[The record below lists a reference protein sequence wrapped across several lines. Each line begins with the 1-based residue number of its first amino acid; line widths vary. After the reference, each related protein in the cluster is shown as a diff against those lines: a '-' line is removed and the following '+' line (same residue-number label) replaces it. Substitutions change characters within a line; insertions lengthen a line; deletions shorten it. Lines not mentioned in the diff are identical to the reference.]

1 MPAPVIALQWIYG
14 MDHTPGGD
22 ERTKLLQS
30 CKALIFKWAS
40 VHFKSYLEKMEE
52 QLFRMAEKAGSNQE
66 QNRYMQAHSAIRD
79 QHRAIEQRLLEH
91 LSKAFRNYLEQRDT
105 AADFNHADTGL
116 ALVDNDALE
125 RSIALGNM
133 TRRTSADCSDAL
145 YALNQ
150 RLSVIGGGYKVLD
163 LSNPVAPGVFVES
176 LQTALDE
183 LALETPA
190 LLVVYKIYDTIVMA
204 RLSKLYDLLNHDL
217 KSKGILAH
225 LRYQVRKHEAPMLP
239 EELAALVSEQSQIRQ
254 SDLMAIVQKLQAA
267 LMANR
272 ARPAAITPT
281 PLIVQ
286 ELHPVQLHSAQQF
299 VVNDGPNAFAQTPY
313 TEVLPEIEAQK
324 QHASNIDADTIEIVG
339 LLFGYVL
346 NDEQLPDSVKAL
358 LSYLHTPFLKV
369 ALLDKEFFNHP
380 QHPARLLL
388 NSLVAAGER
397 WVEPEGKHKSDV
409 FQQIKNLVKRILDD
423 FDDDVRLFSQLA
435 FEFNHYLRQHVRRV
449 RLSEQRALQAARG
462 EDKLKEIRLKVERYL
477 EQKIGQQKIAQQQN
491 ASTTLPVEIRTLLF
505 EPWANVLAFNL
516 LRFGSKSE
524 QWREATHTIDDLLRY
539 LRGEDG
545 VAGTDEQPPQ
555 ARLLLRNSVEERLL
569 AGFQTVGY
577 EADQG
582 QRLIRALHDYHER
595 NRQLAPKIK
604 TVADK
609 TAVREEAVDIDALP
623 TEPASAD
630 PVLQQLNTLVFGTWF
645 LFRADQP
652 ARAQY
657 RAKLAW
663 YNARTQHF
671 MFVNRLGQQVAV
683 RMGVDLANDIRAGRV
698 RIQQPIDEKPFFEKA
713 LERIAEQLRRR
724 PR

>member
-1 MPAPVIALQWIYG
+1 
-14 MDHTPGGD
+14 MDNTPGGD

-66 QNRYMQAHSAIRD
+66 QNRYMQAHAAIRG

-91 LSKAFRNYLEQRDT
+91 LSKAFRSYLEQRDT
-105 AADFNHADTGL
+105 AIDFNQADTGL

-125 RSIALGNM
+125 RSIALSNM
-133 TRRTSADCSDAL
+133 TRRTSTDCSDAL

-176 LQTALDE
+176 LQTALHD

-204 RLSKLYDLLNHDL
+204 RLSKLYDLLNHTL
-217 KSKGILAH
+217 KSNGILAH
-225 LRYQVRKHEAPMLP
+225 LRYQVRKQEAPMLP
-239 EELAALVSEQSQIRQ
+239 EELAALTSEQSQLRQ
-254 SDLMAIVQKLQAA
+254 SDLMAIVQKLQSA
-267 LMANR
+267 LMAGR
-272 ARPAAITPT
+272 VQPVAITPT

-286 ELHPVQLHSAQQF
+286 ELHPVQRQSARRF
-299 VVNDGPNAFAQTPY
+299 VVNDAPNAFAQTPY
-313 TEVLPEIEAQK
+313 IEVLPEIEAQK

-339 LLFGYVL
+339 LLFDYVL

-477 EQKIGQQKIAQQQN
+477 QQKIAQQKN
-491 ASTTLPVEIRTLLF
+491 SATTLPAEIRTLLF

-524 QWREATHTIDDLLRY
+524 QWRDAAHTIDDLLRY
-539 LRGEDG
+539 LHAED
-545 VAGTDEQPPQ
+545 ADPSASADEQQ
-555 ARLLLRNSVEERLL
+555 TQRLQLRNSVEERLL

-582 QRLIRALHDYHER
+582 QRLLQALHDYHER
-595 NRQLAPKIK
+595 NRQYASKNTSAAQRIAAANTAP
-604 TVADK
+604 
-609 TAVREEAVDIDALP
+609 VDIDAVLNEP
-623 TEPASAD
+623 TTAD
-630 PVLQQLNTLVFGTWF
+630 PILQQLNALEFGTWF

-652 ARAQY
+652 VRAQY

-683 RMGVDLANDIRAGRV
+683 RMGHDLATDIRAGRV
-698 RIQQPIDEKPFFEKA
+698 RILQQLDDKPFFEKA